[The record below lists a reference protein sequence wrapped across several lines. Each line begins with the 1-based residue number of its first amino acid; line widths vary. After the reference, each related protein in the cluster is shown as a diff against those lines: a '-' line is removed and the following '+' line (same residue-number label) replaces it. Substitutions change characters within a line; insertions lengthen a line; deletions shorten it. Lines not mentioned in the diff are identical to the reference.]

1 MGAPEQQ
8 GSTLNI
14 HRLRP
19 LYLVASDHP
28 DPEAVRAKVDAIARR
43 TLPHALSSAVSRSLP
58 DSTAE
63 VWMISSLKLEVDL
76 NLDSNE
82 DQLALNWARQ
92 AAISLAEILGGDSEA
107 NQVLHFANRAAYL
120 AHFLRDLVDGSAWGK
135 WYYHQF
141 EGLRLLPL
149 SAALRTAISREV
161 SIGRE
166 ALLQLTSTALRR
178 IVTSL
183 TDNDAQR
190 VLDEL
195 SDVGVRPQSSPLSE
209 LVNPSTLNHASRFD
223 SEEHA
228 ALTLYLQLCKDHPE
242 TARPS
247 LKLFVRAV
255 ACLMRLSR
263 ALPSA
268 HLGPLLRALTTSDV
282 ASLYQSAGPADA
294 ERLTPLLGYPSD
306 WLRDVTAP
314 TQIATPSSSPEPRRT
329 SNGGIFFLLPLLDA
343 MPLDQATSNWP
354 ELYNSLPA
362 SLVRWL
368 LLMKCSGTTGAAQ
381 IFHDPL
387 IRELLGITPEVDPP
401 SLRQWQRALSRKQ
414 LLSFQNEIARWQM
427 DNPFDSQ
434 PSISLFIA
442 ARKPQSV
449 LCCDLHH
456 RSLLLAL
463 PDSRSSR
470 ELLLRTLSAWPAAPA
485 PEQVSNASEETPPH
499 SSTSPSH
506 LFGPP
511 IGGSDLQ
518 NLLDD
523 LNFLNLPPA
532 VRGCRR
538 SDLTFCVAARALLRN
553 FSSRLPGFSH
563 SSLHHLHRNFLEISA
578 TLQTQCVQNH
588 SAPHRTVHLSRPP
601 LHVVLSLAGMNRQ
614 SYSLSWTDGAFALFT
629 E

>member
-1 MGAPEQQ
+1 MRVEEHD
-8 GSTLNI
+8 GSMLNI

-19 LYLVASDHP
+19 LYLVPYDHP
-28 DPEAVRAKVDAIARR
+28 APDVLAKLDAIARR

-58 DSTAE
+58 NSTE
-63 VWMISSLKLEVDL
+63 DVWMIRSLKLDVDL

-92 AAISLAEILGGDSEA
+92 AAIALAEILGGDSEA
-107 NQVLHFANRAAYL
+107 NEVLHFANRAAYL

-135 WYYHQF
+135 WYYRQF

-149 SAALRTAISREV
+149 SAALRTAICREV
-161 SIGRE
+161 SMGRE
-166 ALLQLTSTALRR
+166 ALLQLTSTAVRR

-209 LVNPSTLNHASRFD
+209 LVNPSTLNHALRFD
-223 SEEHA
+223 REEHA

-242 TARPS
+242 TAGP
-247 LKLFVRAV
+247 KLFVRAV

-306 WLRDVTAP
+306 WLRNVTAP
-314 TQIATPSSSPEPRRT
+314 TQFATPSSSSEPRRT

-354 ELYNSLPA
+354 ELYSSLPA

-387 IRELLGITPEVDPP
+387 IRDLLGITPEIDPP
-401 SLRQWQRALSRKQ
+401 SLRQWQRALSPKQ

-427 DNPFDSQ
+427 DNSFDSQ

-456 RSLLLAL
+456 RLLLLAL

-485 PEQVSNASEETPPH
+485 PEQASNASEETPPH
-499 SSTSPSH
+499 SSASPSH
-506 LFGPP
+506 LFVPP
-511 IGGSDLQ
+511 IEGSDLQ

-523 LNFLNLPPA
+523 FNFLNLPPA
-532 VRGCRR
+532 LRGCRR
-538 SDLTFCVAARALLRN
+538 SDLTFSVAARALLRK
-553 FSSRLPGFSH
+553 FSGRLPGFSH
-563 SSLHHLHRNFLEISA
+563 SSLHHLHRNFLDVSA
-578 TLQTQCVQNH
+578 TLQTQCVQNQ